1 MGTNDKYPR
10 LAYCHMDESDGYNDL
25 DIETSLG
32 YLDPR
37 SLPGGVLFS
46 AQIFL
51 TSQLGAN
58 QPIVFDTTILNIGD
72 AFDQTTGMFTAP
84 TTAVYQFMFAAN
96 NGHSTL
102 YPIIDVH
109 VNGEVVFQ
117 IVEGAG
123 SIRSKF
129 GHNWSINLNNGD
141 TMQLILT
148 QGYLRGYSNYALPVV
163 LIGQLVSE

>member
-10 LAYCHMDESDGYNDL
+10 LAYCHMDESDGYNGL
-25 DIETSLG
+25 EIETSLG

-72 AFDQTTGMFTAP
+72 AFDQTTGMFTSP

-96 NGHSTL
+96 SYSGTDP
-102 YPIIDVH
+102 YIDVH

-117 IVEGAG
+117 IMDGTDVGA
-123 SIRSKF
+123 SKF
-129 GHNWSINLNNGD
+129 GHIWSMNLNNGD

-148 QGYLRGYSNYALPVV
+148 SGNLYSGSIAFPVV